1 MKKCRVNS
9 SEGIGVRV
17 GAKCPADL
25 MQNAFEHNEV
35 HLFVDAPW
43 FPAEKDM
50 INISNA
56 ESDDEFRVT
65 SRLNTIKST
74 KTWSKG
80 RRYSLH
86 GTQNFMDAL
95 GAAMKEDEIEEKE
108 KKALRKTPAPTPKN
122 AGAVAS
128 AVKAFGGLK

>member
-1 MKKCRVNS
+1 M
-9 SEGIGVRV
+9 
-17 GAKCPADL
+17 
-25 MQNAFEHNEV
+25 
-35 HLFVDAPW
+35 HLYVDAPW
-43 FPAEKDM
+43 FPEEKDM
-50 INISNA
+50 INISNV

-95 GAAMKEDEIEEKE
+95 GAAMKEDGMVVEEGGGRARSKAVEEKRS
-108 KKALRKTPAPTPKN
+108 KSRGFKAPPTTPKRGDI
-122 AGAVAS
+122 AGNVTN
-128 AVKAFGGLK
+128 AVKVFGGI